1 MVIRILFLSVLYGMV
16 NLLSAQT
23 TLELDPGYSAERL
36 IKEVFATD
44 RCETIFNVRQIGTNA
59 DGIGYFEGPSDIV
72 GFSRGIIISSGKI
85 RDAAGPN
92 SKTDTGSRL
101 SGPTPDP
108 DLDRVTNG
116 GIFDRSGV
124 EFDFVPLESTITF
137 RYVFASEEYCE
148 YVGSAYNDIFGFF
161 VSGPGLDGP
170 YDRGAVNIAQVPG
183 TQQPVTINNI
193 SYRNNKSY
201 YLDNEFAA
209 IRKEAN
215 CNGEIGDGSRFQ
227 TIEYDGQTVTLTATI
242 RVEPCQT
249 YHIRLLVADVSDS
262 DRDSAVF
269 LEAGSFDL
277 GASVTLQ
284 GEGNEDAPVIAY
296 EGCTPG
302 TLRVVRGADSSL
314 DRDHYVSYR
323 VSRNSQATDSLDFS
337 AGSGSVVIPAGESF
351 AEVPIIAYA
360 DTIVEGEE
368 TAWLILDVPCACFTD
383 SVQLII
389 RESEPLKIGEEKPF
403 YYCPGGGSTLS
414 AGITGGVPPFTY
426 NWNFGSTEA
435 EPAVTETLPDTV
447 SLTVMDACGQTLIWR
462 AATESSDPPT
472 LTFPEQDLTACW
484 EEEQEIITEL
494 TGHGPFTL
502 IYQIDAG
509 PSRQLEFPSA
519 GTVAWPVERSGN
531 YRVTSVKD
539 QACSVRLNEVVRVD
553 FYKPVLNPAYT
564 NPHCAGEVNG
574 SISTSHLPTVS
585 PYLYRI
591 NGAPSDGLELDGLAA
606 GTYSLEVIDALG
618 CRDSADIVL
627 VEPEYIQ
634 PIEVNCDQLRRPPIS
649 LSATGGVP
657 PYAYSP
663 DGVQFFNERDIWKQL
678 QAGNYYELHIRD
690 VTGCEIT
697 QPEFFFPRA
706 AARPVALPSFI
717 PQVAGE
723 RVDVQLIYRVP
734 ANQIFSY
741 SWQPAELFDC
751 PTCPNPQLLAP
762 FTQDINLVIEDIYGC
777 TDSLTTYVAVD
788 GRTAIFVPNVFS
800 PDGDGN
806 NDYVSIFANAGLVER
821 IVTFRIFT
829 RWGEVVWSDA
839 DFPPNSAQRG
849 WDGLLGGRPANPG
862 TYVWV
867 AEVKM
872 FNGDLRSKT
881 GSVTLVSK

>member
-1 MVIRILFLSVLYGMV
+1 MVIRILFLSVLCWAATAVSG
-16 NLLSAQT
+16 QT
-23 TLELDPGYSAERL
+23 TLQLDPSYSAERL

-44 RCETIFNVRQIGTNA
+44 RCETIFNVRQIGTNP
-59 DGIGYFEGPSDIV
+59 DGIGYFEGPEDIV

-85 RDAAGPN
+85 KDAAGPN
-92 SKTDTGSRL
+92 NKTDTGSRL
-101 SGPTPDP
+101 SGATPDP
-108 DLDRVTNG
+108 DLDLVTNG
-116 GIFDRSGV
+116 GIYDRSGV

-170 YDRGAVNIAQVPG
+170 YNLGAVNIAQVPG
-183 TQQPVTINNI
+183 TNQPVTINNI
-193 SYRNNKSY
+193 SYRNNKNF

-209 IRKEAN
+209 TRKEAN
-215 CNGEIGDGSRFQ
+215 CSGTVGDGTRFQ
-227 TIEYDGQTVTLTATI
+227 TIEYDGLTVTLTATI
-242 RVEPCQT
+242 KVEPCQT

-284 GEGNEDAPVIAY
+284 GEGSEDAPVVAY

-302 TLRVVRGADSSL
+302 ILRVVRGEDSSL
-314 DRDHYVSYR
+314 DRDQYVSYR
-323 VSRNSQATDSLDFS
+323 VSRNSEATDSIDFS
-337 AGSGSVVIPAGESF
+337 AGSGSVVIPAGERF
-351 AEVPIIAYA
+351 AEVPITAYA
-360 DTIVEGEE
+360 DTTQEGDE

-389 RESEPLKIGEEKPF
+389 RESEPLEIGDEKPF
-403 YYCPGGGSTLS
+403 YYCPGGGSRLS

-435 EPAVTETLPDTV
+435 EPAVTEALPDTV
-447 SLTVMDACGQTLIWR
+447 SLTVQDACGQTLTWR
-462 AATESSDPPT
+462 APTEMTDPPS
-472 LTFPEQDLTACW
+472 LSFPEQDPTACW
-484 EEEQEIITEL
+484 GDKQAIITDL

-502 IYQIDAG
+502 TYQIDAG
-509 PSRQLEFPSA
+509 PSQILEVAEA
-519 GTVAWPVERSGN
+519 GTYNWPVDKSGN

-539 QACSVRLNEVVRVD
+539 QACGVRTSDAIRVN

-564 NPHCAGEVNG
+564 NPHCAGEING
-574 SISTSHLPTVS
+574 SIFTSHLPTVP

-591 NGAPSDGLELDGLAA
+591 NEEPSDGLEVEDLPA

-657 PYAYSP
+657 PYEYSP
-663 DGVQFFNERDIWKQL
+663 DGETYYNERDIWKEL
-678 QAGNYYELHIRD
+678 TAGNYYELRIRD
-690 VTGCEIT
+690 VSGCEIT

-706 AARPVALPSFI
+706 AARPIALPSFI
-717 PQVAGE
+717 PQVAGQS
-723 RVDVQLIYRVP
+723 VDVQLIYRVP
-734 ANQIFSY
+734 TNQIFSY
-741 SWQPAELFDC
+741 SWQPADLFDC
-751 PTCPNPQLLAP
+751 PTCPNPNLLAP

-788 GRTAIFVPNVFS
+788 GRTAIYVPNAFS

-821 IVTFRIFT
+821 VITFRIFT

-849 WDGLLGGRPANPG
+849 WDGMLGGRPANPG

-867 AEVKM
+867 AEVQM
-872 FNGDLRSKT
+872 FNGDIRQKS
-881 GSVTLVSK
+881 GSTTLLAK